1 MALNDLTVAVSSD
14 FFESF
19 ARIPQKQQA
28 KVLTFVNKFRTDPT
42 LSGINYEKVHE
53 FKDQNLRSVRID
65 DTYRGIVLK
74 PQQGNVFMLLWVDHH
89 DKAYDWAKNRVCQIS
104 PATGG
109 IQIYQSQEVTPPQ
122 RDEITETASLFEGI
136 RDRELLKLG
145 IPEDLLPVVRSMHSQ
160 KELTAKSDVFPKD
173 AYEALHWL
181 AEGESVEDVYATLQ
195 SIREAAEVD
204 TNDFAAAL
212 ENPFTKQQFFVDPS
226 ELELSAMLGAPLEK
240 WRVFLHPSQRTLVER
255 PWNGAVRVLGG
266 AGTGKTVVAMHRA
279 KWLAEN
285 IFTNENDRIL
295 FTTFTRN
302 LAADIQENLKTIAP
316 SRVLDRIEVINL
328 DRWVSRFLKQ
338 NGYDFEID
346 YSSRSKDLWRKA
358 LALSPDELDLPPNF
372 YRMEWEQVIQPQ
384 EIRRFEQYMVAPRTG
399 RGTRLGRKERK
410 EVWPVFEEYLLL
422 LDEFKLREPADA
434 MADARAIL
442 EGQQSRSPYRAILVD
457 EAQDMGMQAFKLLR
471 AMVQEGSN
479 DLFIVGDA
487 HQRIYGRKVVLGQC
501 GIKIQGRSRKLRIN
515 YRTTDETR
523 KWAMSVLDN
532 MTIDDLDGGVDGTD
546 AYTSLMHG
554 PNPQING
561 YPDFESEVTALAKFL
576 NEAKQLDGQYRSCC
590 VVTRTNAL
598 MEQYEN
604 ALKSRNIPTYRVK
617 RSEAEDRTHEGVRLA
632 TMHRVKGLEFDRMFL
647 CGVNEGIFPPKEV
660 QICDKNSEM
669 DMETGERSLL
679 YVAATRAKKSVH
691 VSYFGKPSNFL
702 AVNN

>member
-1 MALNDLTVAVSSD
+1 MAINDITVAVSSD

-19 ARIPQKQQA
+19 ARVPQKQQA
-28 KVLTFVNKFRTDPT
+28 KVLSFVNKFRTDPT
-42 LSGINYEKVHE
+42 MSGINYEKVHA

-74 PQQGNVFMLLWVDHH
+74 PQTGNVYMLLWVDHH

-109 IQIYQSQEVTPPQ
+109 IQIFQVQE
-122 RDEITETASLFEGI
+122 EILLQAGQQKESDTLFEAI
-136 RDRELLKLG
+136 RDRDLIKLG
-145 IPEDLLPVVRSMHSQ
+145 VPEELLPVVRSIQSQ
-160 KELTAKSDVFPKD
+160 NELTAYADIFPKD
-173 AYEALHWL
+173 VYEALHWL

-195 SIREAAEVD
+195 STSSASVVD
-204 TNDFAAAL
+204 TSDFATAL
-212 ENPFTKQQFFVDPS
+212 ENPFSKQQFFVDPS

-240 WRVFLHPSQRTLVER
+240 WRVFLHPSQRAMVER

-285 IFTNENDRIL
+285 IFTDENDRIL

-302 LAADIQENLKTIAP
+302 LAADILENLKSISSSSA
-316 SRVLDRIEVINL
+316 LGRIEVINL

-346 YSSRSKDLWRKA
+346 YSSRSKDLWEKA
-358 LALSPDELDLPPNF
+358 MTLSSDHLDVPADF
-372 YRMEWEQVIQPQ
+372 YRTEWEQIIQPQ
-384 EIRRFEQYMVAPRTG
+384 EIRSFEQYMTAPRTG

-422 LDEFKLREPADA
+422 LDESKLREPSDA
-434 MADARAIL
+434 MVDARTIL
-442 EGQQSRSPYRAILVD
+442 QSQKTRAPYRAILVD

-471 AMVQEGSN
+471 AMVQEGPN
-479 DLFIVGDA
+479 DLFIVGDV

-523 KWAMSVLDN
+523 QWAVNILDN
-532 MTIDDLDGGVDGTD
+532 LTIDDLDGGVDGTD

-554 PNPQING
+554 PHPQTNG
-561 YPDFESEVTALAKFL
+561 FPDFESEVTALSKL
-576 NEAKQLDGQYRSCC
+576 LDEAKQLDGQYRSCC

-604 ALKSRNIPTYRVK
+604 ALKAKNIPTYRVR

-647 CGVNEGIFPPKEV
+647 CGMNEGIIPSKEMPTSDQTV
-660 QICDKNSEM
+660 GIDQEA
-669 DMETGERSLL
+669 GERALL
-679 YVAATRAKKSVH
+679 YVAATRAKKSVN
-691 VSYFGKPSNFL
+691 VSYSGMPSRFL
-702 AVNN
+702 GTSK

>member
-1 MALNDLTVAVSSD
+1 MAINDITVAVSSD

-28 KVLTFVNKFRTDPT
+28 KVLNFVNKFRTDPT
-42 LSGINYEKVHE
+42 MSGINYEKVHA
-53 FKDQNLRSVRID
+53 FKDANLRSVRID

-74 PQQGNVFMLLWVDHH
+74 PQIGNVYLLLWVDHH
-89 DKAYDWAKNRVCQIS
+89 DKAYDWAKNRVCQIN

-109 IQIYQSQEVTPPQ
+109 IQIYQAQETNLIH
-122 RDEITETASLFEGI
+122 REEKGTAAALFEGI
-136 RDRELLKLG
+136 RDRDLVKLG
-145 IPEDLLPVVRSMHSQ
+145 IPEDLLPVVRSMCSQ
-160 KELTAKSDVFPKD
+160 EELTAKAEVFPKD

-181 AEGESVEDVYATLQ
+181 VEGESVDDVYATLQ

-212 ENPFTKQQFFVDPS
+212 ENPFSKQQFFVDPS
-226 ELELSAMLGAPLEK
+226 ELELSAMLSAPLEK
-240 WRVFLHPSQRTLVER
+240 WRVFLHPSQRAFVER
-255 PWNGAVRVLGG
+255 PWNGAVRILGG

-279 KWLAEN
+279 KWLAEKV
-285 IFTNENDRIL
+285 FTNENDRIL

-302 LAADIQENLKTIAP
+302 LAADIQENLKAIA
-316 SRVLDRIEVINL
+316 SSSILDRIEIINL

-346 YSSRSKDLWRKA
+346 YSSKSKELWQKA
-358 LALSPDELDLPPNF
+358 LALSSDGLDLPPDF
-372 YRMEWEQVIQPQ
+372 YRTEWDQIIQPQ
-384 EIRRFEQYMVAPRTG
+384 EIRSFEQYMVAPRTG

-422 LDEFKLREPADA
+422 LDECKLREPADA

-442 EGQQSRSPYRAILVD
+442 EGQRGRLPYRAILVD

-471 AMVQEGSN
+471 AMVQEGPN

-523 KWAMSVLDN
+523 QWAVAILGTL
-532 MTIDDLDGGVDGTD
+532 TIDDLDGGVDGTN

-554 PNPQING
+554 PQPLING
-561 YPDFESEVTALAKFL
+561 FPDFDSEVTALAKLL

-604 ALKSRNIPTYRVK
+604 ALKAKNIPTYRVK

-660 QICDKNSEM
+660 QICDNNSEM
-669 DMETGERSLL
+669 DMQTGERSLL

-691 VSYFGKPSNFL
+691 VSYFGKPSRFL
-702 AVNN
+702 AVNK